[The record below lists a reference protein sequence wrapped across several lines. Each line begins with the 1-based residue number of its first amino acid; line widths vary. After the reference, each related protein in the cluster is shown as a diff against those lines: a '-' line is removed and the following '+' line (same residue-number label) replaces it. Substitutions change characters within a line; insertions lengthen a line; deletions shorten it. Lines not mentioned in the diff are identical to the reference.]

1 MAQQIKRERTSCLSE
16 KERRC
21 HSVLET
27 HVFSMSSAE
36 CYGTL
41 FPTYSTTSCPL
52 CIPLV
57 TEEWTAVLFTQW
69 SFTYDEVFTPAVF
82 LCRYAHIAKLNTH
95 THTHKCCFDVQN
107 EMRKRR
113 MSEESSVY
121 TTYSRSK
128 WHTQQQFP
136 LLCAGINY
144 IWLLEFTLESAGS
157 YCILAESHCWWRSS
171 ELVLASHNVASEWEA
186 KLQSARLKLIIFV
199 LGFLCGVL
207 GHLHN
212 HSFLKLCLFCVL
224 VTLCVYNCVCN
235 LRVGVFTVCSLDGV
249 WYCFFSWCE

>member
-1 MAQQIKRERTSCLSE
+1 MSQRAWDSCIFHELCRVLRDIISHLQHHFLSSLYPTSY
-16 KERRC
+16 RRMNSSII
-21 HSVLET
+21 HSVIIYLWWSIHSCCFPVQICPHRKAKYT
-27 HVFSMSSAE
+27 H
-36 CYGTL
+36 
-41 FPTYSTTSCPL
+41 PP
-52 CIPLV
+52 
-57 TEEWTAVLFTQW
+57 
-69 SFTYDEVFTPAVF
+69 
-82 LCRYAHIAKLNTH
+82 
-95 THTHKCCFDVQN
+95 HKCCFDVQN
-107 EMRKRR
+107 EMRKRS

-207 GHLHN
+207 GHLR
-212 HSFLKLCLFCVL
+212 
-224 VTLCVYNCVCN
+224 T
-235 LRVGVFTVCSLDGV
+235 
-249 WYCFFSWCE
+249 

>member
-1 MAQQIKRERTSCLSE
+1 MNSSII
-16 KERRC
+16 
-21 HSVLET
+21 HSVIIYLWWSI
-27 HVFSMSSAE
+27 HS
-36 CYGTL
+36 CC
-41 FPTYSTTSCPL
+41 FPVQICPH
-52 CIPLV
+52 
-57 TEEWTAVLFTQW
+57 
-69 SFTYDEVFTPAVF
+69 
-82 LCRYAHIAKLNTH
+82 RKAKYTH

-144 IWLLEFTLESAGS
+144 IWLFEFTLESAGS